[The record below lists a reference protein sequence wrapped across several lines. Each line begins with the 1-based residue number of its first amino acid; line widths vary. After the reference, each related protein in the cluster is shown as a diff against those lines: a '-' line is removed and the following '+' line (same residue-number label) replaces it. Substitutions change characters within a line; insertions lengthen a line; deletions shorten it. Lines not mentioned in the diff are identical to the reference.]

1 MKKVILVLFVILTV
15 QTAQAL
21 TINVQGDFIV
31 GHKLTI
37 STDKPALIILRM
49 NNGTP
54 IYANTS
60 TNFTPQVAG
69 MLTIEAIAGCERAS
83 KVIEIRQPAT
93 SSMGSSGWIGRYY
106 LPSGTTTI
114 TLEDGGSATI
124 NWRTAL
130 GVLIKASQ
138 ERGFSVKIKKWS
150 YGLFVDCIGG
160 ICTRALGETSGWV
173 YQVNGETPM
182 VSSEQYN
189 LNAGDTV
196 VWYFS
201 RSMSEAP
208 ESSPYRITIK
218 TYDDWSFDVS
228 INPAMPWS
236 LPSEETGS
244 SSVSTTPTPTPT
256 IPSKMSVART
266 NNSITCTVVGN
277 VTVEVNVTKIP
288 LKVSVRS
295 AKAVLLKISKYE
307 PKGLEFNE
315 IYATPLDCFDLELN
329 RSTNVTISFVIPKEK
344 LTKLDAKPEDV
355 CIAEY
360 EGKWKFIP
368 TNYTEN
374 ETYYTFT
381 ANLTSFSIF
390 AIVAKWESFP
400 LNSSDERIVKALN
413 WLKSQQRP
421 DGGWG
426 SLSNTSWVVMAIA
439 SANENPCDW
448 IKNGKSPLDYFKA
461 NLNESVIERMGTSD
475 FARTILALIALNQNP
490 YNFNGIN
497 FVEKLKER
505 VKEDGQIGDYIYTT
519 IWGILAL
526 KACGENV
533 SKSVEWLKA
542 HQNPDGG
549 FAWAVN
555 AESDFD
561 DTASAIQALIASGVS
576 RDDPVIK
583 KALNYL
589 KKGQC
594 EDGGMRYF
602 GNSSSNADSD
612 AWTIQALVSACVNPT
627 NWKTSKSVVEHLLSL
642 QAEDGHFKYT
652 KYVTSIPIKVTA
664 DSVMALLGKPHPVK
678 ILLNRTTQV
687 TANRTV
693 AVTTEVTYVTYTT
706 ITPTPT
712 TITKTV
718 ASTTTIATTN
728 PPKVT
733 ATTKKVYGFEAILG
747 ILALLFV
754 MFYRRS

>member
-1 MKKVILVLFVILTV
+1 MKRVLVILLILLTL

-21 TINVQGDFIV
+21 TINVQGDCTV

-54 IYANTS
+54 IYANS
-60 TNFTPQVAG
+60 TAYFTPQIAG
-69 MLTIEAIAGCERAS
+69 KLSIEAIAGSERAS
-83 KVIEIRQPAT
+83 KVIEIRQPA
-93 SSMGSSGWIGRYY
+93 SSGGGGGLTGDYY
-106 LPSGTTTI
+106 LPSGTVTI
-114 TLEDGGSATI
+114 TLEDGSTATV
-124 NWRTAL
+124 NYRTAL
-130 GVLIKASQ
+130 GVLIKASY
-138 ERGFSVKIKKWS
+138 EKGFEVKVKSWS

-160 ICTRALGETSGWV
+160 ICTKSLGSSSGWM
-173 YQVNGETPM
+173 YQVNGRTPM
-182 VSSEQYN
+182 VSSDQYS

-201 RSMSEAP
+201 RSMSETP
-208 ESSPYRITIK
+208 ESSPYKVTIK
-218 TYDDWSFDVS
+218 IYGDWSFDVS
-228 INPAMPWS
+228 INPTMPWS
-236 LPSEETGS
+236 LPSGGKGGI
-244 SSVSTTPTPTPT
+244 SVTPTLTLKINET
-256 IPSKMSVART
+256 I
-266 NNSITCTVVGN
+266 VGKTLRCVFSGN
-277 VTVEVNVTKIP
+277 ATFTVNVTKIP
-288 LKVSVRS
+288 MRI
-295 AKAVLLKISKYE
+295 KAESTKPIEMEISDVE
-307 PKGLEFNE
+307 PKGLMFNC
-315 IYATPLDCFDLELN
+315 IYATPLECFNLSANKTAKVEI
-329 RSTNVTISFVIPKEK
+329 TFAIPKEN
-344 LTKLDAKPEDV
+344 LTKLNASPKDV
-355 CIAEY
+355 FLASY
-360 EGKWKFIP
+360 HNHWTFIP

-374 ETYYTFT
+374 ETHYIFT
-381 ANLTSFSIF
+381 ANVTNFSLF
-390 AIVAKWESFP
+390 AVVIKWRNFP
-400 LNSSDERIVKALN
+400 LNASDPVISKALK
-413 WLKSQQRP
+413 WLKSQQRD

-439 SANENPCDW
+439 SANQNPLNW
-448 IKNGKSPLDYFKA
+448 TRNGKSPLDYFKA
-461 NLNESVIERMGTSD
+461 NLNESVVERMGTSD

-533 SKSVEWLKA
+533 SKSVEWLKE

-549 FAWAVN
+549 FAWTVN
-555 AESDFD
+555 AKSDFD
-561 DTASAIQALIASGVS
+561 DTASAIQALIAGGVS

-664 DSVMALLGKPHPVK
+664 DAVMALLGKPHPVK
-678 ILLNRTTQV
+678 VLSNKTIKV
-687 TANRTV
+687 TANRT
-693 AVTTEVTYVTYTT
+693 ATTQITYI

-712 TITKTV
+712 TVTKTV
-718 ASTTTIATTN
+718 ASTTTNPPKTTATTN
-728 PPKVT
+728 ATLTV
-733 ATTKKVYGFEAILG
+733 TTKKVYGFEAILG
-747 ILALLFV
+747 VLALLFV
-754 MFYRRS
+754 VFYRRS